1 MSVCVELIICDRSIC
16 GSDVFYKFTTGTGS
30 GERKRPLNAQTS
42 DGRHICRNE
51 KLQQGVKESSGPAGK
66 PAVSSVGLLD
76 DPDVGHSG

>member
-1 MSVCVELIICDRSIC
+1 MFCSYIICARSTC
-16 GSDVFYKFTTGTGS
+16 GSDVFYKFTTDAGCS
-30 GERKRPLNAQTS
+30 GRKRRLNAQTS

>member
-16 GSDVFYKFTTGTGS
+16 GSDVFYKFTTSAGS
-30 GERKRPLNAQTS
+30 GKRKRQLNAQTS

-51 KLQQGVKESSGPAGK
+51 KLQQGVKKSSD
-66 PAVSSVGLLD
+66 PAVSPAGLLD